1 MTLLELWQS
10 TKKYKEWR
18 GVGYG
23 QNQSWKLMNIIP
35 FRGTKTLLVQMQCFG
50 ETEKSEHIINLQF
63 QGLKFVEEIP
73 KNAEY
78 ETLDY
83 KDQEYYFE
91 HPTIDTEV
99 KVRCSCSD
107 YTYRFSYANW
117 KAKCQFGSKP
127 KAYKKK
133 TNRKPLNP
141 DLIPGLCKH
150 ISQAQSYLKQEG
162 IMK

>member
-1 MTLLELWQS
+1 MTLLELWNS
-10 TKKYKEWR
+10 TKTFKAWR
-18 GVGYG
+18 GTGYG
-23 QNQSWKLMNIIP
+23 QNQNWQLVNMVP
-35 FRGTKTLLVQMQCFG
+35 FSGTKTLLLQLKCFG
-50 ETEKSEHIINLQF
+50 ETEDSEHIVNMQF
-63 QGLKFVEEIP
+63 EGLKYVDEVP

-78 ETLDY
+78 KTFEY
-83 KDQEYYFE
+83 KGEQYHFE

-141 DLIPGLCKH
+141 DLIPGMCKH
-150 ISQAQSYLKQEG
+150 ISQAQSYLKVED